1 MHELSLANEI
11 LSLALKEARDRKV
24 TSIKIALAEDGHT
37 TAESLSEAFG
47 LASQGT
53 LAEGARLD
61 IQKSNDLET
70 RMVELE
76 VEEES

>member
-1 MHELSLANEI
+1 MHELSIAGEI
-11 LSLALKEARDRKV
+11 LNLTLKEARGRRI

-37 TAESLSEAFG
+37 TPESLSEAFG

-61 IQKSNDLET
+61 IQKSNDFQT
-70 RMVELE
+70 RVVELE
-76 VEEES
+76 VEED

>member
-1 MHELSLANEI
+1 MHELSLASEI
-11 LSLALKEARDRKV
+11 LSLALKEAGNRKV

-37 TAESLSEAFG
+37 TVESLSEAFG
-47 LASQGT
+47 LVALGT

-70 RMVELE
+70 RLVELE
-76 VEEES
+76 VEEN